1 MDNAPPWWY
10 DRALRIP
17 LYRWYH
23 LNRARVVCSVLP
35 RYPDLLVDVGCDGGT
50 LTRIIAECTGARRV
64 VGLDIKEE
72 FIRYAEVTKP
82 GAEFIVAD
90 ALELPLQDCVADA
103 VIMLEVLE
111 HVSDPVKALREAY
124 RVLKPGGLL
133 VVLVPNEDSLVFKTI
148 WWFWSRSFGRAWRDA
163 HVAKFNEE
171 KIVNLVKN
179 TGFKAVNTRKVNL
192 GMLILITAKRSHTFV
207 S

>member
-35 RYPDLLVDVGCDGGT
+35 RYPSLLVDVGCNGGT

-72 FIRYAEVTKP
+72 FVRYAEVTKR
-82 GAEFIVAD
+82 GAVFVVGD
-90 ALELPLQDCVADA
+90 ALELPLHDCVAD
-103 VIMLEVLE
+103 VVVLLEVLE
-111 HVSDPVKALREAY
+111 HLLNPVKALREAY

-133 VVLVPNEDSLVFKTI
+133 VVLVPNEDSLVFKVI
-148 WWFWSRSFGRAWRDA
+148 WWFWSRSFGKAWRDA
-163 HVAKFNEE
+163 HVVNFNEE
-171 KIVNLVKN
+171 KIVNLIKN
-179 TGFKAVNTRKVNL
+179 TGFKAVYTRKVNL
-192 GMLILITAKRSHTFV
+192 GMLLLITAKRDLS

>member
-1 MDNAPPWWY
+1 
-10 DRALRIP
+10 
-17 LYRWYH
+17 
-23 LNRARVVCSVLP
+23 
-35 RYPDLLVDVGCDGGT
+35 
-50 LTRIIAECTGARRV
+50 
-64 VGLDIKEE
+64 
-72 FIRYAEVTKP
+72 
-82 GAEFIVAD
+82 
-90 ALELPLQDCVADA
+90 
-103 VIMLEVLE
+103 IMLEVLE

-133 VVLVPNEDSLVFKTI
+133 VVLVPNEDSLVFKAI